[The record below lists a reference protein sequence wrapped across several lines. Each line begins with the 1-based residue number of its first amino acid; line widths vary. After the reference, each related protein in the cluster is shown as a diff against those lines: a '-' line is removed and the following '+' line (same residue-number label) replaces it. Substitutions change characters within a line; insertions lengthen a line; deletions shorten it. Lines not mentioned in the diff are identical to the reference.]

1 MRILLTSMSRYPA
14 RQGGNGSSRVLDGL
28 ARGLGEEGHTVHYCV
43 SEGYAAPLPL
53 GVIASRRDVDADIYH
68 YNDYPI
74 SGAPPPPGKPWLR
87 TYHAPYEPALAPLLS
102 DHFIYVSRTH
112 AQAFGSSRY
121 VWNGIDPDE
130 FIYSETK
137 EDYFLFIVS
146 HLSRAESKGLPM
158 AIAVAERLGARL
170 LVGAEIDVPPPSS
183 PNVTCLGEIRDEQK
197 ATLLAGAR
205 ALLFPVVLDE
215 AFGMV
220 IAESL
225 VSGTPVIGSKRG
237 ALPEL
242 ITPDVGFT
250 CSTLEEYVAA
260 AGRLREI
267 QPAACRE
274 RAVGEFHYRV
284 MTRRYVAE
292 YERELGAHVRHS
304 MPNSET

>member
-43 SEGYAAPLPL
+43 SEGYAAPLPP
-53 GVIASRRDVDADIYH
+53 GVIASSRDAEADIYH
-68 YNDYPI
+68 YNDYPV
-74 SGAPPPPGKPWLR
+74 SGAPPPPNKPWLR

-102 DHFIYVSRTH
+102 DHFIYVSRAH
-112 AQAFGSSRY
+112 AQSFGSARY
-121 VWNGIDPDE
+121 VWNGIDPGE
-130 FIYSETK
+130 FVYSETK

-158 AIAVAERLGARL
+158 AIAIAERLGTRL
-170 LVGAEIDVPPPSS
+170 LVGAEIDIPPLFS
-183 PNVTCLGEIRDEQK
+183 PNVTYLGEIRDEQK
-197 ATLLAGAR
+197 ATLLAEAR
-205 ALLFPVVLDE
+205 ALLHPVELDE

-220 IAESL
+220 IAEAL

-242 ITPDVGFT
+242 ITPEVGFT

-260 AGRLREI
+260 AERVGEI
-267 QPAACRE
+267 QPKVCRQ
-274 RAVGEFHYRV
+274 RAITEFHYRV

-292 YERELGAHVRHS
+292 YERELGG
-304 MPNSET
+304 